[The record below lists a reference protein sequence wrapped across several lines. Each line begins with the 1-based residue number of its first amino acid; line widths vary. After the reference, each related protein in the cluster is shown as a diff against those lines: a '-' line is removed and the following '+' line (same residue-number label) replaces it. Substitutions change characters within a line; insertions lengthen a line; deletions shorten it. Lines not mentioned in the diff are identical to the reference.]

1 MVPVGWCCT
10 LLAVL
15 VQVNV
20 FLAYNVDVSP
30 EKIFSVNGSRFF
42 GYRVRQIR
50 STDGERILVGDPD
63 LGRLHSCDVIRGTCD
78 IISLPS
84 QKTTNHIGL
93 TLEVEP
99 KSGLC
104 IVCGSDTPHECDQ
117 TMYMNGACY
126 SMDSSLTPSP
136 KITPGYQECQ
146 KADVD
151 LCFLFDGSSSSG
163 EPELQSIRFFLND
176 AIKNLRNTTVHLAI
190 VQFSGRF
197 KTELDFN
204 QYQTFNNLTQVI
216 RNLTLLRGRTFTF
229 SAINYTL
236 DNIYTEKAGHRPKA
250 KKVLLMLT
258 DGEANDEK
266 SDIIDKADRMGVKRY
281 LIGVG
286 NNFNTSDLAK
296 EQMNELPSEPNDLH
310 TRMLKNFKELE
321 NLFAELQQKILAIE
335 GVQTCAAASG
345 GVCNGSAQGTS
356 FSRELSSAGLSAAL
370 TQERQILGDP
380 GIFDWAGGI
389 LDISEPEKLIGV
401 SFQEEDKYGYLGYS
415 VEVLRV
421 SEGTF
426 YVAGAPRHQYV
437 GIVTVFRETPD
448 GTEWIRNISGEQVG
462 SYFGAEIEVGDIDQ
476 DGLSDVVLIAAP
488 HFSDVRRSGQ
498 VSVYQY
504 IQGSLEFRGSLH
516 GESGHLHSQFGAAV
530 SSLGDLDGDGF
541 GDVAVGA
548 PYEME
553 GRGALYIFGGGA
565 GGVNSE
571 YRQRLTAPA
580 RSSGFGLSV
589 DGVMDMTG
597 DGLTDL
603 AVGAAG
609 SVALF
614 RSQPLLNV
622 SVTLTS
628 IPPEIPI
635 PTMEGASCGIEVLLQ
650 ICVEPRIL
658 TTQYTGPLNVSL
670 QYTVILD
677 FGRSVSRMSFA
688 NSQKEIKKTIMLEV
702 EQPVCRNHNISLLDC
717 FLEDSSPVLVSV
729 TASQIPDV
737 SRWLLSPSSS
747 LKDRAQIPFQLCGSG
762 GSCEPDFHLLLSM
775 ESLVVE
781 EGASFSVF
789 LKLHNK
795 GENAQRVNLHVNYPT
810 GLSFR
815 KMNITEASRRISLL
829 CEDLETQSLSCNISH
844 PIMRRA
850 SWADIHIMFGI
861 VSNVSWAD
869 RVRLSFQV
877 TSENDGNETSMR
889 NKVTR
894 DLPVLYP
901 INIISRR
908 VENSTKYL
916 RFIKKEDQSDVTHA
930 YQIQNLG
937 SSLVDTEFGVTVR
950 TPVKETDDLVWDY
963 HVTRWVS
970 SGSCEEPDLSQTP
983 EGTTKLP
990 GDQMFLCR
998 VEQHG
1003 TINIQVTGTLRARH
1017 PWKAMKSV
1025 NLSTEVMI
1033 GYNETRYH
1041 SQLGRKFH
1049 HVQVMTQVDLVV
1061 PPNHTL
1067 FIAGGTVGG
1076 VLLLVVLC
1084 LLLYKCGFFKRNRL
1098 QMTEDSSYTAV
1109 QQTMPSD
1116 EGATKG
1122 HKGPQ
1127 EPLTSLPEPAD
1138 LLPESSEGL

>member
-10 LLAVL
+10 LLAIL
-15 VQVNV
+15 VQAVDV
-20 FLAYNVDVSP
+20 FLAYNVEVSP

-42 GYRVRQIR
+42 GYKVRQIR
-50 STDGERILVGDPD
+50 STNGERILVGDPG
-63 LGRLHSCDVIRGTCD
+63 LGRLHFCDVIRGTCD

-84 QKTTNHIGL
+84 QNTTNHIGL

-99 KSGLC
+99 KSGRC

-146 KADVD
+146 KAEVD

-163 EPELQSIRFFLND
+163 EPELKFIRVFLND

-190 VQFSGRF
+190 VQFSGKF

-204 QYQTFNNLTQVI
+204 QYQTFDNLTDVI
-216 RNLTLLRGRTFTF
+216 RNLTPLRGKTFTF
-229 SAINYTL
+229 NAIKYTL
-236 DNIYTEKAGHRPKA
+236 DNIYTEKAGHRPQA

-258 DGEANDEK
+258 DGEADGEK
-266 SDIIDKADRMGVKRY
+266 EDIIDQADRMGVKRY

-286 NNFNTSDLAK
+286 NNFNTSELAK
-296 EQMNELPSEPNDLH
+296 THMKELASEPTELH
-310 TRMLKNFKELE
+310 TRVLKNFKELE

-345 GVCNGSAQGTS
+345 GVCNGSAHETS
-356 FSRELSSAGLSAAL
+356 FSRELSSAGLSMAL

-380 GIFDWAGGI
+380 GIFDWAGGM
-389 LDISEPEKLIGV
+389 LDISEPEKLINI
-401 SFQEEDKYGYLGYS
+401 SLQEDDKYGYLGYS
-415 VEVLRV
+415 VEVLQV

-437 GIVTVFRETPD
+437 GIVMVFRETPD
-448 GTEWIRNISGEQVG
+448 GTEWIQNISGDQVG
-462 SYFGAEIEVGDIDQ
+462 SYFGAEIEVCDIDL
-476 DGLSDVVLIAAP
+476 DGFSDVVLIAAP

-498 VSVYQY
+498 VSVYHY
-504 IQGSLEFRGSLH
+504 IQGRLQFWGSLH
-516 GESGHLHSQFGAAV
+516 GESGHLHSQFGIAV
-530 SSLGDLDGDGF
+530 SCLGDLDGDGF
-541 GDVAVGA
+541 SDVAVGA

-553 GRGALYIFGGGA
+553 GRGALYIFGGED

-571 YRQRLTAPA
+571 YSQRLTAPA
-580 RSSGFGLSV
+580 GSSGFGLSV
-589 DGVMDMTG
+589 HGVMDMTG
-597 DGLTDL
+597 DGLTDV
-603 AVGAAG
+603 AVGTAG
-609 SVALF
+609 SATLF

-622 SVTLTS
+622 SVTMTS

-635 PTMEGASCGIEVLLQ
+635 PTMEGANCGIEVILK
-650 ICVEPRIL
+650 ICVESKIM
-658 TTQYTGPLNVSL
+658 TTQYKGLLNVSL

-677 FGRSVSRMSFA
+677 FEQSVSRMSFA
-688 NSQKEIKKTIMLEV
+688 NSQKEIIKTIMLEV
-702 EQPVCRNHNISLLDC
+702 DQPVCQNYNISLLDC
-717 FLEDSSPVLVSV
+717 FLENSSPVLVSV

-747 LKDRAQIPFQLCGSG
+747 LKDSAQIPFQLCGSG

-775 ESLVVE
+775 ENLVVE

-795 GENAQRVNLHVNYPT
+795 GENAQRVKLWVNHST

-815 KMNITEASRRISLL
+815 KVNITEASRRISLL

-850 SWADIHIMFGI
+850 SWANIHIMFGI
-861 VSNVSWAD
+861 VTNVSWPD
-869 RVRLSFQV
+869 RVQLTFQV
-877 TSENDGNETSMR
+877 TSENDGNKTSMTK
-889 NKVTR
+889 KVTR
-894 DLPVLYP
+894 DIPVQYP

-916 RFIKKEDQSDVTHA
+916 RFIKKEEQSDVTHV

-937 SSLVDTEFGVTVR
+937 SSLVDTEFRVTVR
-950 TPVKETDDLVWDY
+950 TPEEETDDLVWDY
-963 HVTRWVS
+963 HVTRWVT
-970 SGSCEEPDLSQTP
+970 SGSCEESDLSQAL
-983 EGTTKLP
+983 EGSTKLP
-990 GDQMFLCR
+990 GNQMFLCR
-998 VEQHG
+998 VGQYG
-1003 TINIQVTGTLRARH
+1003 TINIQVTGTLRPRH
-1017 PWKAMKSV
+1017 VWTETKSV
-1025 NLSTEVMI
+1025 NLSTEVMV

-1061 PPNHTL
+1061 LPNHVKL
-1067 FIAGGTVGG
+1067 IVGGTIGGG
-1076 VLLLVVLC
+1076 VLLLVLC
-1084 LLLYKCGFFKRNRL
+1084 VVLYKCGFFKRNKFRVE
-1098 QMTEDSSYTAV
+1098 EDSSYTVV

-1116 EGATKG
+1116 EDDTAGAT
-1122 HKGPQ
+1122 
-1127 EPLTSLPEPAD
+1127 EAAD
-1138 LLPESSEGL
+1138 IIS